1 MTHAHCVLSMLLPV
15 ACYESNHQLVSVSET
30 DIRSRQHPGT
40 CICSASYTFFPLHA
54 AWRLMMAYVS
64 PDNGFAS
71 AHLSPFLWSCKT
83 TSAVGTLPCAVPS
96 ASSRTALSQAMLY
109 SGMNGVG
116 LALVV
121 PCVQSL
127 IADYTPA
134 ENRGAAFGV
143 LYFTGAL
150 GVHRPAS

>member
-1 MTHAHCVLSMLLPV
+1 
-15 ACYESNHQLVSVSET
+15 
-30 DIRSRQHPGT
+30 
-40 CICSASYTFFPLHA
+40 
-54 AWRLMMAYVS
+54 MMAYEL

-71 AHLSPFLWSCKT
+71 ARLSPFLWTCKT
-83 TSAVGTLPCAVPS
+83 ASAMGTLPCAVPS
-96 ASSRTALSQAMLY
+96 APSRTALLQAMLY
-109 SGMNGVG
+109 SGMNGIG

-134 ENRGAAFGV
+134 EKRGAAFGV

-150 GVHRPAS
+150 GEHRPAL